1 MKVGPK
7 TIKTI
12 LALAFIGI
20 TVFFIY
26 QNNALVVTNYRM
38 QISFFHGEQ
47 EGDTIRLFYD
57 DSFTNEGE
65 IILTLQEQGNTYI
78 FVSNKRVVP

>member
-26 QNNALVVTNYRM
+26 QNNALVVTNYNYKNPKLP
-38 QISFFHGEQ
+38 E
-47 EGDTIRLFYD
+47 
-57 DSFTNEGE
+57 
-65 IILTLQEQGNTYI
+65 
-78 FVSNKRVVP
+78 